1 MGRNGDN
8 KKFWLSLDDLKNSL
22 NFVKAKEN
30 EFAEGMTDDFT
41 PNDLPSHSRRKF
53 LAIAGASAAFAAT
66 ACSDYRDK
74 GEIIPYNKKPDD
86 LTIGAANF
94 YASTCTGCSNA
105 CGILI
110 KTREGRPIKIDGNPD
125 HPVNKGKIC
134 AAGQANILNLYDP
147 ERLKEPMTGASSKF
161 KTAGWKDVDNR
172 ITDALKKAATD
183 NKEIAI
189 ITHSVL
195 SPTQKKLFEDF
206 KVKFPTTKIYSYELF
221 TDMSRQSGW
230 KRSYGDSNFP
240 VINWGEAN
248 VILSLESDFL
258 GNEGNFVEQIRLF
271 AGKRNVDDAKNF
283 NRFYVAEGGMSLT
296 GMNSDHRLR
305 ISPDAQFEFVM
316 SLLNEIVN
324 IRKAETKVLASSLA
338 LEAGKFNLKNF
349 ANKYKV
355 SESVLNSLVNDLIAN
370 NGRSIV

>member
-1 MGRNGDN
+1 
-8 KKFWLSLDDLKNSL
+8 L
-22 NFVKAKEN
+22 
-30 EFAEGMTDDFT
+30 
-41 PNDLPSHSRRKF
+41 
-53 LAIAGASAAFAAT
+53 AGASAAFAAT
-66 ACSDYRDK
+66 ACTDYRDK

-86 LTIGAANF
+86 MTIGVASY

-125 HPVNKGKIC
+125 HPVSKGKIC

-147 ERLKEPMTGASSKF
+147 ERLKEPMSGANGKF
-161 KTAGWKDVDNR
+161 KPVNWRDADNK
-172 ITDALKKAATD
+172 IIEALNKASAD

-195 SPTQKKLFEDF
+195 SPSQKKLFDDF
-206 KVKFPTTKIYSYELF
+206 KLKYPTTKVYSYELF
-221 TDMSRQSGW
+221 NDKNRQSAW
-230 KRSYGDSNFP
+230 KRCYGESSFP
-240 VINWGEAN
+240 VISWGDAN

-283 NRFYVAEGGMSLT
+283 NRLYVAEGGMSLT

-305 ISPDAQFEFVM
+305 LKPDAQFEFVM
-316 SLLNEIVN
+316 SLLNEIIFV
-324 IRKAETKVLASSLA
+324 RKVTSTTLNPIITAKI
-338 LEAGKFNLKNF
+338 GQYNLKDF
-349 ANKYKV
+349 ANKHKV
-355 SESVLNSLVNDLIAN
+355 SESVINSLVNDLISN
-370 NGRSIV
+370 KGKSIVYAGDILTDNVHIAVNVLNEILGNNVLYNKERGNVKQMPLS